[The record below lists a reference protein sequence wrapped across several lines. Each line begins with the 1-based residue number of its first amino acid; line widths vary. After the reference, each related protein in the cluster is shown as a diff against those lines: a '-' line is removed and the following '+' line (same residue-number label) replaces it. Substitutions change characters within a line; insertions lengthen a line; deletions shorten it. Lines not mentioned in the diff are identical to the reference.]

1 MSTRLPARLAPSEW
15 ETGQT
20 FERFVEG
27 APPAAARHLRRR
39 YEQTTASDQQRAR
52 WRAFAAAGG
61 RVYALAEDWCGDCL
75 ATVPVLARLADEGGV
90 PLRLWRRDAWPDL
103 RDRHLTG
110 GRPKIPL
117 VVAVRPG
124 PDGSWE
130 ECGRFV
136 ERPAMCNAA
145 MRAAGP
151 EQAKGELLD
160 LYASGAY
167 RPAAVQELTAM
178 LGDDPEPLTVPGSA
192 GTPLPVFVHLP
203 AETAPMGLVVA
214 AHGANHDASHP
225 LSRHLC
231 HRLAQRGVA
240 AVRFDF
246 AYRVRGGTHSPD
258 LADETTDMLAVAEVI
273 AARLGLPL
281 QRIVLAGKSLGAAVS
296 VALAERHP
304 VAGVVA
310 FGYPLHRPGEPP
322 HDPPERFARLGAPM
336 LWLAGTRDDLAE
348 PRHVESYASAA
359 GSSVTL
365 RWLEGADHSLAT
377 HLHEALDVAVE
388 WILARLAG

>member
-1 MSTRLPARLAPSEW
+1 MSTRLPARLAPAEW
-15 ETGQT
+15 ETGET
-20 FERFVEG
+20 FERFVEE

-39 YEQTTASDQQRAR
+39 YDATTPSEQQRAR
-52 WRAFAAAGG
+52 WRAFAEAGG

-117 VVAVRPG
+117 AVAVRPG
-124 PDGSWE
+124 LDGSWE

-151 EQAKGELLD
+151 EQARAELQR

-178 LGDDPEPLTVPGSA
+178 LDDDPEPVAVPGSS
-192 GTPLPVFVHLP
+192 GTLLQVYVHLP
-203 AETAPMGLVVA
+203 VEVPPTGLAVV

-231 HRLAQRGVA
+231 QRLAQRGVG

-246 AYRVRGGTHSPD
+246 GYRVRGKTYSPD
-258 LADETTDMLAVAEVI
+258 LADETADMLAVAQAT

-281 QRIVLAGKSLGAAVS
+281 ERVVLAGKSLGAAVS

-304 VAGVVA
+304 VAAVVA
-310 FGYPLHRPGEPP
+310 FGYPLHRPGETP
-322 HDPPERFARLGAPM
+322 HDPPDRFARLGAPM
-336 LWLAGTRDDLAE
+336 MWLAGTHDDLAE
-348 PRHVESYASAA
+348 RRHVERYASAA
-359 GSSVTL
+359 GPSVTL

-377 HLHEALDVAVE
+377 HLHEALDAAVE
-388 WILARLAG
+388 WILARLAS